1 MNAALLT
8 FDVVLLAGLLGV
20 AWRCLASTDLFRA
33 VVLFI
38 TFGLL
43 LAIAWVRLEAPD
55 IALAEAAIGA
65 GITGALLLVT
75 LERLKHIMNR
85 PRTDAG
91 HDPAPPP
98 DPVAHDVDGPDA
110 APTGDAASRAAETGN
125 AALSCAPAPARG
137 RWITLAVTVGLAGLL
152 MATLATQEHGPGLQP
167 TVADRMDVSGV
178 DHGITAVLL
187 NFRSWDTLL
196 ELAMVLLAG
205 LGAWSLG
212 RHDALPARPAP
223 GPVLPGAVRLLLPVA
238 IVTGVYLLWAG
249 SHAPGGAFQAGAVLG
264 AAGILVSLARP
275 HELPD
280 PDPRLLRIGVTAGA
294 LLFLAIGLWGLF
306 AGPALL
312 TWPRELAY
320 PLILII
326 ETGATLSIA
335 LTLVALFIGG
345 RSPREDT

>member
-1 MNAALLT
+1 MNAALLA

-75 LERLKHIMNR
+75 LERLKHIMNPHR
-85 PRTDAG
+85 GDAG
-91 HDPAPPP
+91 PSPPP
-98 DPVAHDVDGPDA
+98 DPVASD
-110 APTGDAASRAAETGN
+110 TGN
-125 AALSCAPAPARG
+125 ADAEARDARDPGAGNVALSCAPTPARG
-137 RWITLAVTVGLAGLL
+137 RWSAVAVSGGLALLL
-152 MATLATQEHGPGLQP
+152 MATLATQDHGPGLQP
-167 TVADRMDVSGV
+167 AVAAHMDVSGV

-187 NFRSWDTLL
+187 NFRAWDTLL

-264 AAGILVSLARP
+264 AAGILMSLARP
-275 HELPD
+275 HSLPD

-294 LLFLAIGLWGLF
+294 LLFLALGLWGLF

-312 TWPRELAY
+312 TWPRNLAY

-335 LTLVALFIGG
+335 LTLVALFVGG
-345 RSPREDT
+345 RSPREDA